1 MEKEEP
7 NGKTKKFRRR
17 LYIMKVVKKP
27 SPENEDGVN
36 YEEEE
41 INDENPDDPEKY
53 DPEVYI
59 TLRHVLLFVYQVVR
73 DLPG

>member
-59 TLRHVLLFVYQVVR
+59 TLRHVLLFVYQVIR